1 MEQQLVC
8 FLYPTS
14 YAVRCNHRK
23 TQKNS
28 EPNATLEPPTVCYL
42 DKCPDP
48 VLDRKGILS
57 PSCNQY
63 EILDDNIFNH

>member
-8 FLYPTS
+8 LLYPTS
-14 YAVRCNHRK
+14 YAVRYNHHK
-23 TQKNS
+23 TQQNS
-28 EPNATLEPPTVCYL
+28 EPNAKLELSTVCYV

-57 PSCNQY
+57 PSRNQY